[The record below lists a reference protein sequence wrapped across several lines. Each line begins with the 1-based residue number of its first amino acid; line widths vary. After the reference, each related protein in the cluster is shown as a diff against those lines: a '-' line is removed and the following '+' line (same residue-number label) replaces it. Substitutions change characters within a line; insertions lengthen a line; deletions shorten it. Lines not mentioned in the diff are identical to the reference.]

1 MLKMGLA
8 VAGSIFYVPLCGAFY
23 AVLLFVNKIYQY
35 WAAVSFSV
43 AGGGVFSCKLA
54 LANTFVFAK
63 YVLTLQKFCACARC
77 E

>member
-1 MLKMGLA
+1 MGLA
-8 VAGSIFYVPLCGAFY
+8 VAGSIFYMPHCGTFY
-23 AVLLFVNKIYQY
+23 AVLLLVNKIYQHL
-35 WAAVSFSV
+35 ATASFSV

-77 E
+77 V